1 MAPVMGDLDD
11 PAIDDRHVAARQIG
25 ARTAELQGTGET
37 GKAAA
42 DDDDVIHGDGLRVND
57 LAV

>member
-1 MAPVMGDLDD
+1 MLMGDLDD

-42 DDDDVIHGDGLRVND
+42 RHPAGSAAGRT
-57 LAV
+57 ASRS